1 MLSIKIALV
10 SGTQSRGAW
19 TREDRVRGTR
29 SGTCC
34 QSRRPTGINSGRSL
48 LKIYN
53 GIPEYSSPDP
63 QNIESY
69 KSRKWLTS
77 GSGIP
82 AGTDRTSIRKWWCV
96 QGWMTVEF
104 LKLVILHV
112 FWRWTLIQI
121 RKGVDVIVLYVLPY
135 WPLSPTALQPILVIL
150 VH

>member
-1 MLSIKIALV
+1 MFGIKIALV
-10 SGTQSRGAW
+10 SGTQSRSAW

-34 QSRRPTGINSGRSL
+34 PSRRPTGINSGRSP

-77 GSGIP
+77 RSGIP

-96 QGWMTVEF
+96 QGQMIVEC
-104 LKLVILHV
+104 LDIGHI
-112 FWRWTLIQI
+112 TGYMEMEI
-121 RKGVDVIVLYVLPY
+121 DSDP
-135 WPLSPTALQPILVIL
+135 
-150 VH
+150 